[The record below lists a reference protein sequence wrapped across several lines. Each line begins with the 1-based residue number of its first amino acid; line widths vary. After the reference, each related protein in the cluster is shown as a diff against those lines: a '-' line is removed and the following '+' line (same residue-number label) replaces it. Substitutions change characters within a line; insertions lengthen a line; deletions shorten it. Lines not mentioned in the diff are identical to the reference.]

1 MHAPVFRVRL
11 HLLLCVAGASVLAS
25 CGKDSTGLKLGG
37 VASVAVSPTADSVY
51 IGSSINLTAT
61 PEDADGNTLSGR
73 EVFWHSEH
81 PDIAVVSNEGAV
93 TGIVPGQVRIA
104 ASVEGVAGYSDV
116 TVLPKPPA
124 SITLSSKTLS
134 LTVGQ
139 EARLQATVKD
149 ADGGVLTDAPVDW
162 KSSNTAVATVDAN
175 GLVHGVSAGTATITA
190 TSGSVSD
197 QAAVTVSPVP
207 ANAVVVS
214 PGEATL
220 FVGETVTLKA
230 TVTDANGDPL
240 SGRPVTWSS
249 SATGVATVSASGVVT
264 ARAPG
269 TATITASSEGKS
281 GKSTITV
288 KLVPVASVDM
298 NPGELELQI
307 GQSATITAT
316 PKSADGIALTG
327 RSISWK
333 SRDPGI
339 ATVSSNGQVTA
350 KSAGSTIIEA
360 SSEGVT
366 GVALVTVANVPV
378 SSVVVTPDTATLV
391 VGQSKQLSAK
401 TYDAGGTE
409 LSGRTITWSSSNED
423 VASVSSSGKVL
434 AVAPGSATIT
444 ATSEGKSDQ
453 ATITVIAPVSSV
465 VVSPDSISVIIGK
478 TSALTAT
485 VKDAN
490 DNALSGRVVTWKSD
504 NTSIATVDANGV
516 VTAVSAGTT
525 TVTATSEGKSGSAKV
540 VVTLAPVARV
550 TVVDPV
556 NPATPPSVVQGQTLQ
571 LAALLTDADGNT
583 LLDRLVTWVSAD
595 SSIASV
601 DGNGL
606 VTGLKV
612 GQTKIIATS
621 EGVSGSAD
629 VTVTSA
635 LVEGSV
641 IIVPA
646 ETTLV
651 VLQSADLKGLVVNK
665 DGEARE
671 DKGLSWSSDNALIA
685 SVNDHGHVQALVPGS
700 ATITAA
706 KMTKGGDVQGTPGTA
721 KVTVV
726 APES

>member
-1 MHAPVFRVRL
+1 ML
-11 HLLLCVAGASVLAS
+11 TS
-25 CGKDSTGLKLGG
+25 CGKDSTGVELGG
-37 VASVAVSPTADSVY
+37 VASVAVSPAADSVY
-51 IGSSINLTAT
+51 IGSSITLTAT
-61 PEDADGNTLSGR
+61 PEDADGNALSGR
-73 EVFWHSEH
+73 EIFWHSEH
-81 PDIAVVSNEGAV
+81 PEIAVVSGEGVV
-93 TGIVPGQVRIA
+93 TGIVPGEVRIA
-104 ASVEGVAGYSDV
+104 ASVEGVPGYSTV

-124 SITLSSKTLS
+124 SLTLSSSSLS

-139 EARLQATVKD
+139 ESRLQATVKD
-149 ADGGVLTDAPVDW
+149 GDGGVLTDAPVDW
-162 KSSNTAVATVDAN
+162 KSSNTAVATVDAD
-175 GLVHGVSAGTATITA
+175 GLVHGVGAGTATITA
-190 TSGSVSD
+190 TSGSVKD
-197 QAAVTVSPVP
+197 EATVTVSPVP

-240 SGRPVTWSS
+240 SGRPITWSS
-249 SATGVATVSASGVVT
+249 SATSVATVSTSGVVT
-264 ARAPG
+264 AKAPG
-269 TATITASSEGKS
+269 TATITAASEGKS

-298 NPGELELQI
+298 NPGELKLQI
-307 GQSATITAT
+307 GQSSTITAT
-316 PKSADGIALTG
+316 PKASDGTPLTG

-339 ATVSSNGQVTA
+339 ATVSGSGEVTA
-350 KSAGSTIIEA
+350 KAAGSTIIEA
-360 SSEGVT
+360 TSEGVT
-366 GVALVTVANVPV
+366 GVTLVQVAAIPV

-391 VGQSKQLSAK
+391 VGASKQLTAK

-444 ATSEGKSDQ
+444 ATSEGKSDK
-453 ATITVIAPVSSV
+453 ATITVVAPVSSV
-465 VVSPDSISVIIGK
+465 VVSPDSISVIVGK
-478 TSALTAT
+478 TSTLTAT
-485 VKDAN
+485 VKDA
-490 DNALSGRVVTWKSD
+490 SGNTLTGRDVTWKSD
-504 NTSIATVDANGV
+504 NTGVATVDANGV
-516 VTAVSAGTT
+516 VTGVSAGTT
-525 TVTATSEGKSGSAKV
+525 TVTATSGGKSGSAKV
-540 VVTLAPVARV
+540 VVTLEPVARV
-550 TVVDPV
+550 TVVDLAHPES
-556 NPATPPSVVQGQTLQ
+556 PPSVVQGQTLQ
-571 LAALLTDADGNT
+571 LAALLADADGNA
-583 LLDRLVTWVSAD
+583 LLDRVVTWASAD
-595 SSIASV
+595 ASIASV
-601 DGNGL
+601 DDKGL

-612 GQTKIIATS
+612 GQTKITATS

-635 LVEGSV
+635 LAEGSV

-665 DGEARE
+665 DGQAKE
-671 DKGLSWSSDNALIA
+671 DKDLTWSSDNALIA
-685 SVNDHGHVQALVPGS
+685 AVNDHGRVQALVPGS

-706 KMTKGGDVQGTPGTA
+706 KTTKSGDVQGTPGTA

>member
-264 ARAPG
+264 AKAPG

-571 LAALLTDADGNT
+571 LAALLADADGNT

>member
-190 TSGSVSD
+190 TSGSLSD

-550 TVVDPV
+550 TVVDSV

>member
-571 LAALLTDADGNT
+571 LAALLADADGNT

>member
-190 TSGSVSD
+190 TSGSLSD

-264 ARAPG
+264 AKAPG

>member
-264 ARAPG
+264 AKAPG

-550 TVVDPV
+550 TVVDSV

>member
-339 ATVSSNGQVTA
+339 ATVSSSGQVTA

>member
-264 ARAPG
+264 AKAPG

-339 ATVSSNGQVTA
+339 ATVSSSGQVTA

-550 TVVDPV
+550 TVVDSV